1 MEAQIRALSEQMTD
15 DDARAAG
22 NCKECRPWGKGPVCA
37 HCKLEKSVII
47 GYELR
52 LYCLDRDARGATEDA
67 ETDSAVPAGVAG
79 PMNPQLARLA
89 WNMKEQSKK
98 KTSLKVSR
106 SPAEPEIA
114 LQELLRFLSSGAV
127 REHPDVKGLRE
138 AGQAHLNAI
147 GMMKKEFDKLR
158 DVWLSQREVLYRT
171 DELLMS
177 EMRIRIRTDDEEVP
191 KEEEH
196 YVLRS
201 MEEVRTRTAEFE
213 AEKVAHEEEFQE
225 AKARFSYLRNLK
237 VQQDLAVGDEAMQC
251 PVCHEDMAKG
261 SDIMITPCGH
271 MFCYFCIMKVFERF
285 TSDRISCPMCKKQ
298 VHKEDM
304 NHVRERKA
312 LPSVSAG
319 RAALARSGAEASGS
333 AADSGTNASST
344 TMQSGAD
351 ADSAAVPTAS
361 ISTAD
366 ASADGVAA
374 RAAAASS
381 EMRPELA
388 VKGDFGTK
396 VDALVSHL
404 SNSHQAAQA
413 VRTAC

>member
-1 MEAQIRALSEQMTD
+1 MEYEGAIEKENIVESFALSCR
-15 DDARAAG
+15 AR
-22 NCKECRPWGKGPVCA
+22 
-37 HCKLEKSVII
+37 
-47 GYELR
+47 
-52 LYCLDRDARGATEDA
+52 DRT
-67 ETDSAVPAGVAG
+67 
-79 PMNPQLARLA
+79 
-89 WNMKEQSKK
+89 
-98 KTSLKVSR
+98 
-106 SPAEPEIA
+106 
-114 LQELLRFLSSGAV
+114 QELLRFLSSGAV
-127 REHPDVKGLRE
+127 RDHPDAKGLRE

-225 AKARFSYLRNLK
+225 AKARFSYVRNLK
-237 VQQDLAVGDEAMQC
+237 VQQELAVGDEAMQC

-319 RAALARSGAEASGS
+319 KAALARSGAEASGS
-333 AADSGTNASST
+333 AADSGTNGSSST
-344 TMQSGAD
+344 SMQSGAIPSRQLCLPP
-351 ADSAAVPTAS
+351 ACLPQCN
-361 ISTAD
+361 
-366 ASADGVAA
+366 ADGVAA

-381 EMRPELA
+381 VMRPGWR
-388 VKGDFGTK
+388 KGRFRDQ
-396 VDALVSHL
+396 S
-404 SNSHQAAQA
+404 
-413 VRTAC
+413 